1 MAGIESIIWRI
12 ENDAKEKARQ
22 ILDNANERAQEI
34 LKKAEGEARAMTN
47 DILSKSETEALEVKR
62 RIFMAAELD
71 MRKEL
76 LAAKQEMIEEAFE
89 EAMCRIQAM
98 DISTYQAYIKRWLLA
113 TDLDGEVQIIISDS
127 DKERITPEFI
137 ADVNSELKMRGSN
150 LVLHLSDEHRDI
162 RGGFI
167 LNKGDIEINSSIEA
181 LMRASRDELEPEVA
195 HVMFGSE
202 VR

>member
-22 ILDNANERAQEI
+22 ILDNANKRAQEI

-89 EAMCRIQAM
+89 EAVQRVEAM
-98 DISTYQAYIKRWLLA
+98 DAAAYRTYIKRWLLA

-137 ADVNSELKMRGSN
+137 ADINSELKMRGSN

-167 LNKGDIEINSSIEA
+167 LKKGDIEINSSIEA

-195 HVMFGSE
+195 HAMFGSE